1 MKKAWV
7 VLLVLL
13 FASPLYC
20 VGALAED
27 YAETSGEQTAT
38 GVIYNGECFLVA
50 IEVITDGTNDA
61 KLIVYDALSTDGKV
75 VFEMTV
81 TGSSHYGGRLFIPSV
96 HMQTGIYGVLSG
108 TGASYIVEY
117 KRR

>member
-7 VLLVLL
+7 ALLILL
-13 FASPLYC
+13 FAAGSC
-20 VGALAED
+20 LAEE

-38 GVIYNGECFLVA
+38 GVIYNGESFISA
-50 IEVITDGTNDA
+50 IEVITNGTTDA

-81 TGSSHYGGRLFIPSV
+81 TGSSHYGGRLFIPKV
-96 HMQTGIYGVLSG
+96 RMQTGIYAVLSG
-108 TGASYIVEY
+108 SGGSFIVEY
-117 KRR
+117 TRR